1 MCCLCGA
8 GMKTGGAGESE
19 AICTVCVCVCVCV
32 SKCVCVGTILTPSK
46 ITLQTEVDNA
56 HTHRWR

>member
-19 AICTVCVCVCVCV
+19 AICTMCVCVCV